1 MLAMIY
7 LKNSEEEMALD
18 LLRRSEILCENN
30 DQGKAITYNNIA
42 CYYRRIGKLRVAL
55 GYLEKALML
64 EKHISTVE
72 TPADTHLNICAVL
85 SQLGKHEG
93 ALQHAMAAVIMLQEQ
108 MLLNIGVKSPKDP
121 MDKNTDNKD
130 DKRSVLAI
138 AYHNMGVEQEFLKRV
153 NYIYI
158 YIYI

>member
-1 MLAMIY
+1 MG
-7 LKNSEEEMALD
+7 SR
-18 LLRRSEILCENN
+18 LRNYFKPQDNFIFLSP
-30 DQGKAITYNNIA
+30 K
-42 CYYRRIGKLRVAL
+42 
-55 GYLEKALML
+55 
-64 EKHISTVE
+64 
-72 TPADTHLNICAVL
+72 LNICAVL

-153 NYIYI
+153 NGIWYIYI
-158 YIYI
+158 YIYIV